1 MPQFAIISIAVEG
14 AVDEAVMRKLVSD
27 AGGQTGSVY
36 GRNGK
41 TALRKRINGY
51 NKAARHA
58 PWVVLVDLDND
69 ADCAPPILNEWVP
82 EPAPNLCFRIA
93 VREVEAWLM
102 ADAQTLSRFL
112 RVGLGTLLAE
122 PEKLQRPKDTMV
134 DLARRS
140 RRKDIRADMVPREMS
155 SRRVGPAYASRL
167 IEYIQEHWRP
177 DVAAERSESLQRAIH
192 CLQKLVA
199 RDNSRARQPW
209 ASNPGRLRDS

>member
-1 MPQFAIISIAVEG
+1 MNLPQFAIISIAVEG
-14 AVDEAVMRKLVSD
+14 AVDEAVMRRLVAY

-41 TALRKRINGY
+41 TALRERINGY
-51 NKAARHA
+51 NQAARHA

-69 ADCAPPILNEWVP
+69 ADCAPPIREEWVP

-122 PEKLQRPKDTMV
+122 PEKLERPKDTMV

-140 RRKDIRADMVPREMS
+140 RRKDIRTDMVPRERS
-155 SRRVGPAYASRL
+155 GRRVGPAYASRL

-177 DVAAERSESLQRAIH
+177 DVAAERSESLQRAIR
-192 CLQKLVA
+192 CLQKLVRTA
-199 RDNSRARQPW
+199 DRGTRRP
-209 ASNPGRLRDS
+209 